1 MLGQGLE
8 LNDDLQNVLA
18 KHDAIASGSPLQAGA
33 SELIERDPVAPQPT
47 KPEVFESLPGTPIV
61 PQPASQYDEVEEDD
75 DDNDDFAQLAL
86 RSVVPGS

>member
-33 SELIERDPVAPQPT
+33 SELMIERDPVA
-47 KPEVFESLPGTPIV
+47 

-75 DDNDDFAQLAL
+75 DDDFAQLAR
-86 RSVVPGS
+86 RSVPGSQSTIFREREKRTG